1 MGIKDGRTPR
11 SGRSGGSEDDR
22 GGGSYIDLDM
32 VEPYSI
38 SMVELRT
45 QL

>member
-1 MGIKDGRTPR
+1 MGMGIKDGRTPT

-22 GGGSYIDLDM
+22 GGGSYGIDL
-32 VEPYSI
+32 Y
-38 SMVELRT
+38 MVELRT